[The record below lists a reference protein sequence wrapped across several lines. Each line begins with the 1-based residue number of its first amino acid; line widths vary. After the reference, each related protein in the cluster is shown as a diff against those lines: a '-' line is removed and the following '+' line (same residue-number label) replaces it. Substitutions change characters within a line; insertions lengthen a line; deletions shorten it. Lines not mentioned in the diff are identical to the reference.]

1 MSSVVC
7 RDCMAEKLDPSDL
20 SEANKGS
27 AMRYCQDKDI
37 NRLVAEMVRSG
48 WHFDR
53 GRHGKLYHPACQ
65 GFITIPKT
73 PSDRRSLL
81 NIKRDIRRVEGRA
94 LT

>member
-1 MSSVVC
+1 MSSAAC
-7 RDCMAEKLDPSDL
+7 RDRMAEKLDSSDL
-20 SEANKGS
+20 SETNKGS

-37 NRLVAEMVRSG
+37 NRFVAEMVRSG

-53 GRHGKLYHPACQ
+53 GRHGKLYHPAGQ

-81 NIKRDIRRVEGRA
+81 NIKRDIRRVEGMA
-94 LT
+94 LP